1 MDPDAKPEAEKTRVL
16 LADDSAV
23 VRAVVGRYLREAGI
37 EVVEARDG
45 EEALELVDQGSYD
58 VVVTDLQ
65 MPRLDGFGVLEGIK
79 QRAQGT
85 EVIILTGTH
94 AQDMSSAVRALRLG
108 AHDFLTKPPSGPDE
122 VVLTVERA
130 AEKKRLRDTNARLLL
145 ELEALSRTDALTGA
159 HNRRAFDEALKTEV
173 ERSKRYG
180 YPLSVILLDLDHF
193 KAVNDEH
200 GHPVGDA
207 VLKQF
212 AGVARGALRESD
224 VVYRYGGEEFAV
236 LLPHTPL
243 EGALIAARRVVQ
255 AAAEFSLEV
264 GSRRLTVTVSAGV
277 ACLPGG
283 KPDAGDVVA
292 AADRALYEAKRR
304 GRNQA
309 CGG

>member
-1 MDPDAKPEAEKTRVL
+1 MDQVTKPEGGQVRVL
-16 LADDSAV
+16 LADDSGV
-23 VRAVVGRYLREAGI
+23 VRAIVGRYLREAGY
-37 EVVEARDG
+37 EVEEARDG
-45 EEALELVDQGSYD
+45 AEALELVEKGSYD

-65 MPRLDGFGVLEGIK
+65 MPRLDGFGVLEAVK
-79 QRAQGT
+79 KRAQGT

-122 VVLTVERA
+122 VVHTVERA
-130 AEKKRLRDTNARLLL
+130 AEKKRLRDTNARLLR
-145 ELEALSRTDALTGA
+145 ELETLSRTDALTGA
-159 HNRRAFDEALKTEV
+159 QNRRAFDDALKTEV

-193 KAVNDEH
+193 KAINDQY

-212 AGVARGALRESD
+212 AGVARGAFRESD

-243 EGALIAARRVVQ
+243 EGALIAARRVVK
-255 AAAEFSLEV
+255 AAAESSLEV
-264 GSRRLTVTVSAGV
+264 GPARLSVTVSAGV

-283 KPDAGDVVA
+283 QAGAGDIVA
-292 AADRALYEAKRR
+292 AADRALYEAKRG

-309 CGG
+309 RGA

>member
-1 MDPDAKPEAEKTRVL
+1 
-16 LADDSAV
+16 
-23 VRAVVGRYLREAGI
+23 
-37 EVVEARDG
+37 
-45 EEALELVDQGSYD
+45 
-58 VVVTDLQ
+58 
-65 MPRLDGFGVLEGIK
+65 
-79 QRAQGT
+79 
-85 EVIILTGTH
+85 
-94 AQDMSSAVRALRLG
+94 
-108 AHDFLTKPPSGPDE
+108 
-122 VVLTVERA
+122 
-130 AEKKRLRDTNARLLL
+130 
-145 ELEALSRTDALTGA
+145 
-159 HNRRAFDEALKTEV
+159 
-173 ERSKRYG
+173 
-180 YPLSVILLDLDHF
+180 VILLDLDHF

-212 AGVARGALRESD
+212 AAVARGALRESD

-243 EGALIAARRVVQ
+243 EGALIAARRVVR
-255 AAAEFSLEV
+255 AAAESAMEV

-283 KPDAGDVVA
+283 QPDAGDLVA